1 MADNTVSLPLTGM
14 TCTNCAANI
23 ERGLSRLEGVRQ
35 VNVNFASE
43 RAEVTFDPA
52 RLTVQDVIERVRK
65 SGYEVPL
72 GRVEMPITGMTCA
85 NCVAN
90 VERALKKKVDG
101 VVDASVNFGS
111 ERASVTYLPDRVTIE
126 QIVAAIEKAGYGA
139 VLPEEGEAGQDA
151 ELAARQAEVR
161 DQTRKFIVGVIFT
174 TPLFIISMLRDF
186 HILGPWSHAMWVN
199 WLLWALATPVQFYTG
214 WDYYV
219 GGYKS
224 LRNRGAN
231 MDVLVALGSSVAY
244 FYSLALLDGAAHR
257 RPRLF

>member
-14 TCTNCAANI
+14 TCANCAANI
-23 ERGLSRLEGVRQ
+23 ERSLSRLEGVRQ

-43 RAEVTFDPA
+43 RAEVIFNPA

-139 VLPEEGEAGQDA
+139 VVPEEGEAGQDA

-174 TPLFIISMLRDF
+174 TPCSSSACCATSKFWGPGRTPCGSTGCCGLLRRRSSFTPAGII
-186 HILGPWSHAMWVN
+186 MWAATRACATGAPI
-199 WLLWALATPVQFYTG
+199 WMCSWRWA
-214 WDYYV
+214 
-219 GGYKS
+219 
-224 LRNRGAN
+224 
-231 MDVLVALGSSVAY
+231 
-244 FYSLALLDGAAHR
+244 
-257 RPRLF
+257 PRWPISIHWPC